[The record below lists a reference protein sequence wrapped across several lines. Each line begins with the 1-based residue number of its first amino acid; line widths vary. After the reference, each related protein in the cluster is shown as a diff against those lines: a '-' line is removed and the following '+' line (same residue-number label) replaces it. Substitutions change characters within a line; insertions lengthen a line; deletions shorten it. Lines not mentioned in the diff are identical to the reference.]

1 MGDNPHAMRGYM
13 KEHMPLYVYVA
24 VLFITGVIFGVVIV
38 QALTLEQ
45 KQELSR
51 HLGNFFQ
58 SVDIGM
64 EWDKPHSFL
73 QSFMLN
79 IKWLGLICLLGLS
92 VIGLPFILFMDFLK
106 GVLIGFTVGF
116 MVGEY
121 AWKGMLFALASVV
134 PQNLLVIPAI
144 IICSVTSLAF
154 GLHLLKARF
163 LNQQLK
169 KPLSINKFIITTLS
183 LAMVL
188 LVVSLYEALLSPWVM
203 KWVTPMLISS

>member
-1 MGDNPHAMRGYM
+1 MR
-13 KEHMPLYVYVA
+13 EHMPLYVYVA
-24 VLFITGVIFGVVIV
+24 VLFITGVVFGVVIV

-58 SVDIGM
+58 MVDIGL
-64 EWDKPHSFL
+64 EWDKQHSFL
-73 QSFMLN
+73 QSFLLN
-79 IKWLGLICLLGLS
+79 IKWLVLICLLGLS

-134 PQNLLVIPAI
+134 PQNLLVIPTL
-144 IICSVTSLAF
+144 IICSVTSIAF
-154 GLHLLKARF
+154 GLHLLKNRF
-163 LNQQLK
+163 LRQHLSI
-169 KPLSINKFIITTLS
+169 PLSFPKFIGTTF
-183 LAMVL
+183 L
-188 LVVSLYEALLSPWVM
+188 LCIILIIVSVYEALLSPWLM
-203 KWVTPMLISS
+203 QWVTPMLVS